1 MLMGEKK
8 TGRNRDLRRE
18 KFEKSCCKEM
28 EVITNQEINGSP
40 VELGKRE
47 FRVALICQVV
57 SLSPPVL
64 SINYKN
70 SKIGS

>member
-28 EVITNQEINGSP
+28 EVITN
-40 VELGKRE
+40 
-47 FRVALICQVV
+47 
-57 SLSPPVL
+57 
-64 SINYKN
+64 
-70 SKIGS
+70 